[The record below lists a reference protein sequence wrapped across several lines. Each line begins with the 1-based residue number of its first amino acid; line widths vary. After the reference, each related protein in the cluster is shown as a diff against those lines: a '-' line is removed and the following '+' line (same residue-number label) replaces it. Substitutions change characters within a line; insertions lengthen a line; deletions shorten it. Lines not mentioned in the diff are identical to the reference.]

1 MITRHIDK
9 SEPGVRRDD
18 RRVKTGTGSGS
29 RLVGVCRREMDW
41 KSWPAAAGQYSVRV
55 NEARRGGCVSDL
67 SVSHRARMSSLLVL
81 APIYER

>member
-1 MITRHIDK
+1 VK
-9 SEPGVRRDD
+9 WLRRQPRLCDF
-18 RRVKTGTGSGS
+18 KTGWGGRIT
-29 RLVGVCRREMDW
+29 GVCRREIDW
-41 KSWPAAAGQYSVRV
+41 KTWPAAAGQYSVRV